1 MFILTHIIHYFLLR
15 KHHIVAI
22 IYLSGPIF
30 WPHYRWVMGGCLS
43 VEINTWLMIARR
55 VMYKR
60 KDQIPTF
67 VEDIISYL
75 FFVTWIIIRIFV
87 YPFIMYLFITMWL
100 TLVGETG
107 KLFHWPMLAMPG
119 KKIQESYVCLI
130 SHFTSSNTVLLS
142 FLFIPKFISL
152 YVYST

>member
-1 MFILTHIIHYFLLR
+1 MR

-22 IYLSGPIF
+22 MYLSGPIF

-60 KDQIPTF
+60 KDQIPAF

-100 TLVGETG
+100 ILVGETG

-119 KKIQESYVCLI
+119 KKIQESYVYLI
-130 SHFTSSNTVLLS
+130 SHFTSSNTMLLS